1 MWDEIVWENHLQVAT
16 HKLEEVKVCWF
27 VELKLGGEAILD
39 SMKKSKGAW
48 VFGLQELEELV
59 YLISWIDKIKSLPKK
74 KKKVCKIVSFS
85 KVLMICECVFGFWDL
100 WEVFLAMQCFESFDV
115 ALK

>member
-27 VELKLGGEAILD
+27 AELKLGGEAILD

-48 VFGLQELEELV
+48 VFGL
-59 YLISWIDKIKSLPKK
+59 
-74 KKKVCKIVSFS
+74 
-85 KVLMICECVFGFWDL
+85 
-100 WEVFLAMQCFESFDV
+100 
-115 ALK
+115 

>member
-48 VFGLQELEELV
+48 VFGL
-59 YLISWIDKIKSLPKK
+59 
-74 KKKVCKIVSFS
+74 
-85 KVLMICECVFGFWDL
+85 
-100 WEVFLAMQCFESFDV
+100 
-115 ALK
+115 